1 MSLEVVSV
9 AGPAVS
15 RQTLHTAAGEENKK
29 KSKMGSVKLK
39 VKSASASIDDLELDC
54 DLDWTVLKVK
64 SEISTKYPGHPSP
77 QVSSTWNL

>member
-1 MSLEVVSV
+1 MLLVQQCHGRHCTRLLE
-9 AGPAVS
+9 
-15 RQTLHTAAGEENKK
+15 RKTK

-54 DLDWTVLKVK
+54 DLDWTALKVK

-77 QVSSTWNL
+77 QVSIGRL